1 MDIKLIKKEILSNK
15 KIQKIIN
22 DNNLNDKQIDDS
34 MSIFLDIIEDE
45 NNNNLFYT
53 SEILLNSNGVVS
65 RKLVPTKKGLEL
77 ESKKNFVLKNITIMD
92 YSVLPAISNNSQT
105 QKKEFMWNED
115 RKQLLDYFRTDILT
129 KLKKG
134 EYFKGIYLYGEFGVG
149 KSCFSQSLA
158 NYFASQGKTVAYINN
173 NDLANHLKNLFST
186 GYKKTID
193 ILKNVDFLFIDDI
206 GSEKNS
212 AWMISEIMF
221 SILSHR
227 MQVFK
232 TTFFT
237 SNFSYKQLEKEFR
250 KGTEGGE
257 FKARRLMERI
267 EVLSVPIF
275 LKGNNWRKL

>member
-1 MDIKLIKKEILSNK
+1 MDIELIKKEILSNK
-15 KIQKIIN
+15 KIKKIID
-22 DNNLNDKQIDDS
+22 DNNLNDKQIEDS

-45 NNNNLFYT
+45 NDNNLTYT
-53 SEILLNSNGVVS
+53 SEISLQSNGVVS
-65 RKLVPTKKGLEL
+65 RKLVPTQKGLEL
-77 ESKKNFVLKNITIMD
+77 ENKNNFVLRGITIMD
-92 YSVLPAISNNSQT
+92 YSILPSINNKGKI

-115 RKQLLDYFRTDILT
+115 RKQLLDYFRNEILS
-129 KLKKG
+129 KFKKG
-134 EYFKGIYLYGEFGVG
+134 EYFKGIYLHGDFGVG
-149 KSCFSQSLA
+149 KSFFNQSLA
-158 NYFASQGKTVAYINN
+158 NYFASQGKSVAYINN
-173 NDLANHLKNLFST
+173 NDLANHLKNLFTT

-193 ILKNVDFLFIDDI
+193 TLKNVDFLFIDDI

-227 MQVFK
+227 MQVLK

-237 SNFSYKQLEKEFR
+237 SNFSYKQLEKEFA
-250 KGTEGGE
+250 KGVEVSG